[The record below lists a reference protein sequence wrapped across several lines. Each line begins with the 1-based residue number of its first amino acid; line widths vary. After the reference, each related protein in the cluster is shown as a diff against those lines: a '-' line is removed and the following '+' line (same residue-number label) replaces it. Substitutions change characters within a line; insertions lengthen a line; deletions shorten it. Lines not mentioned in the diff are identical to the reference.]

1 MGTHFALFIVVQMI
15 CIVLVLGI
23 LPLGNNLVLII
34 AWLERMENASCHVQ
48 FNVERKNKFALDLLM
63 RMVAKLWLTF
73 AIIVTHSVLFIVD
86 QKNCIVQHL
95 GLMVNKLQLIIVIPK
110 ILSVR
115 FIVVQKICFVLAL
128 GIMPLENN

>member
-1 MGTHFALFIVVQMI
+1 MIKCVQEVKIGMIATWEISVIQKTHFALFIVVQMI

-63 RMVAKLWLTF
+63 RMVAKLWLTL

-95 GLMVNKLQLIIVIPK
+95 GLMVNKLQLIIAC
-110 ILSVR
+110 
-115 FIVVQKICFVLAL
+115 Q
-128 GIMPLENN
+128 